1 MHQICLLYT
10 SHNALASGTI
20 RHINAI
26 GFIVRIEVE
35 SSQTEQPIEVILTKE
50 NYLNAQYKV
59 GDHVYLVP
67 DKLNL
72 FQEMNI

>member
-1 MHQICLLYT
+1 
-10 SHNALASGTI
+10 
-20 RHINAI
+20 
-26 GFIVRIEVE
+26 VRIEVE

-50 NYLNAQYKV
+50 NYLNAQYKI
-59 GDHVYLVP
+59 GDQVYLVP